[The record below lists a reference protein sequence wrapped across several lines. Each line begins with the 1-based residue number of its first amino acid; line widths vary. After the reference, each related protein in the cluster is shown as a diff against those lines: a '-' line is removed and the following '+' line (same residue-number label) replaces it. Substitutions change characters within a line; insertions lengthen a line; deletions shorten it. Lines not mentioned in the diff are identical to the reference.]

1 LFTGALHLTYK
12 SLEWRINCAAK
23 SNGRKVEANSIACI
37 LKGRISG
44 GNTTLVQ
51 LKTGDEVLLDNSE
64 EEVVDEMNKFDIE
77 R

>member
-1 LFTGALHLTYK
+1 VQLKT
-12 SLEWRINCAAK
+12 I
-23 SNGRKVEANSIACI
+23 NGRNVEANSIACI

-44 GNTTLVQ
+44 DNATLVQ